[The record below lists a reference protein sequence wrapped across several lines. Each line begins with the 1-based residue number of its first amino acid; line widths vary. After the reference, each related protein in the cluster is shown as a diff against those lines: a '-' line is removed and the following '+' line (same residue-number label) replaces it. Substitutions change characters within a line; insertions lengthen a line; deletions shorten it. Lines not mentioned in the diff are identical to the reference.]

1 MGMNRSRMSRVV
13 PIALIL
19 IVIAVAVAALVSVGR
34 TLLGGGT
41 QSVADTSQAALI
53 NTSAD
58 RSVRMTVRG
67 PIVANEN
74 FRSYQLVVTP
84 NDRTL
89 STYSGY
95 LNQPIADVRLDNNI
109 KAYEE
114 FVYALNRANMV
125 QGTAFTGD
133 QDDTRGICA
142 TGKVYEFEILT
153 GTNVGKRLWTSTCK
167 GSTGSLKAS
176 VSQLQSLFLQQVP
189 TNKDLLSK
197 IKL

>member
-1 MGMNRSRMSRVV
+1 MNRSKVSRIV
-13 PIALIL
+13 PIALVL
-19 IVIAVAVAALVSVGR
+19 IVIAISVAALVSIGR
-34 TLLGGGT
+34 TLFGGGGT
-41 QSVADTSQAALI
+41 QSVADTSQASLI

-89 STYSGY
+89 ATYSGY
-95 LNQPIADVRLDNNI
+95 LNQPIGDLRLENNT

-114 FVYALNRANMV
+114 FVFALNRANMA
-125 QGTAFTGD
+125 QGEAFTGD
-133 QDDTRGICA
+133 KDDTRGVCA

-153 GTNVGKRLWTSTCK
+153 GTQVVKRLWTSTCK
-167 GSTGSLKAS
+167 GSAGSLRAS
-176 VSQLQSLFLQQVP
+176 VSQLQNLFLQQVP
-189 TNKDLLSK
+189 TNKTLLSP